1 MKWRKEKER
10 ERMNETE
17 RVGEKNVS
25 MNIKGMH
32 TQMLTCTWNLRCR
45 NMLDNDLC
53 QTQIKGIFPRVIKIK
68 SFTI

>member
-1 MKWRKEKER
+1 
-10 ERMNETE
+10 MNETE